1 MAPDITETIIITENP
16 KSNASENA
24 QNNINEYSIK
34 QRQNNNN
41 NTINDNN
48 LSSSHHSA
56 NNFKNTKNLLDT
68 NEQLITL
75 RRNHDFI
82 ADIRWPDLMAQLF
95 IHGGAAYGLYLLFHV
110 KFLTIVWCKYLLNNL
125 LTF

>member
-1 MAPDITETIIITENP
+1 MAPDITETIVITESQ
-16 KSNASENA
+16 KSTCTENA
-24 QNNINEYSIK
+24 QNNTNEYSIK
-34 QRQNNNN
+34 QRHNNN
-41 NTINDNN
+41 NTIND
-48 LSSSHHSA
+48 SSSHHTV
-56 NNFKNTKNLLDT
+56 NNHKNTKTLRDT
-68 NEQLITL
+68 NEKLFTL

-125 LTF
+125 ITF